1 MPLDVK
7 KNEGEGEEAEEGED
21 TTNLKALERST
32 NSALLNWCRQRT
44 EGYEG
49 VDITNFQDRYLVQST
64 RFKALNTY

>member
-1 MPLDVK
+1 MSVDVK
-7 KNEGEGEEAEEGED
+7 KNEGEGEEEGED
-21 TTNLKALERST
+21 TTNLKALEQST

-64 RFKALNTY
+64 QFKA